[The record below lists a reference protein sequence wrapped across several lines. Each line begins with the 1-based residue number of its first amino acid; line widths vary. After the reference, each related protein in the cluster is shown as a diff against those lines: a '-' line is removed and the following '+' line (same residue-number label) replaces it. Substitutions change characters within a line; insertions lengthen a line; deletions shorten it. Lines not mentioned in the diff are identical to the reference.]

1 MDPGARFAHAAI
13 KELPRLVDRAM
24 NQTKLGITR
33 EEFLA
38 SIRRS
43 LSPATGSA
51 LRDPLPAPSNEILR
65 ITRHEEDLPAVFTRH
80 AIAMGMKV
88 HRSTVDSLGTTIQSL
103 LTSLDAKRIVLDIP
117 AYPIANLIRN
127 AISDGRK
134 IIDPAKARNLDVQF
148 DCDVGIT
155 SVFAAIAETGTLV
168 IASDMH
174 RSRGTFLIPPVH
186 IAVIFESHILPDMI
200 DLWPVTLRG
209 VHPALTLVTGPS
221 KTADIEGILITGVHG
236 PKAVHVIVLENPK
249 D

>member
-1 MDPGARFAHAAI
+1 
-13 KELPRLVDRAM
+13 M

-33 EEFLA
+33 EEFLN

-43 LSPATGSA
+43 LTPSNNTA
-51 LRDPLPAPSNEILR
+51 LRDPPPPASNEILR
-65 ITRHEEDLPAVFTRH
+65 ITRPDEDLPAVFTRR
-80 AIAMGMKV
+80 ATAMGMNI
-88 HRSTVDSLGTTIQSL
+88 HRATTETLDTTIQSL

-117 AYPIANLIRN
+117 LYSIADLIRV
-127 AISDGRK
+127 AISDRCE

-155 SVFAAIAETGTLV
+155 SVVAAIAETGTLV
-168 IASDMH
+168 IASSSP

-186 IAVIFESHILPDMI
+186 IAVIFEGHILPDMI
-200 DLWPVTLRG
+200 DLWPATLRG
-209 VHPALTLVTGPS
+209 VHSALTLVSGPS